1 MITTSK
7 VDPPRMN
14 KASPRGKSIF
24 YLYRKQML
32 RLYID
37 VFFTLDIVLES
48 SLQEISFSTLSISVP
63 RLVSVASFQM
73 YNLKMKL
80 ILHYKSTPRSM

>member
-1 MITTSK
+1 MIHPGWTKITK
-7 VDPPRMN
+7 
-14 KASPRGKSIF
+14 GKENIF

-48 SLQEISFSTLSISVP
+48 SLQE
-63 RLVSVASFQM
+63 
-73 YNLKMKL
+73 MK
-80 ILHYKSTPRSM
+80 